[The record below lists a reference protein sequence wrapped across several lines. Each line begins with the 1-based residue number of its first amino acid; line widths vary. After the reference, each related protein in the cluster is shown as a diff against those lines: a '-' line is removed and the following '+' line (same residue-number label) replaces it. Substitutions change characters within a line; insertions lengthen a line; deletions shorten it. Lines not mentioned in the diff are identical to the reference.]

1 MKCKLSPRKSRYREQ
16 RENIYIVY
24 ISDWE
29 FKEATLIR
37 ELDDGTV
44 VPNGEEGLLFV
55 TLISKQTGEERRGT
69 VCDDG
74 FKKQAAQLFC
84 RSMGYRVADS
94 LSLEWGIPLDYRYV
108 SM

>member
-1 MKCKLSPRKSRYREQ
+1 MSTYF
-16 RENIYIVY
+16 Y

-29 FKEATLIR
+29 FKGATLIR
-37 ELDDGTV
+37 EFDNGTV
-44 VPNGEEGLLFV
+44 VPNRDEGLLFV

-84 RSMGYRVADS
+84 QSMGYHVEDPPWESRQN
-94 LSLEWGIPLDYRYV
+94 YKYV
-108 SM
+108 SQ